1 MTAKVFISYRRDDSA
16 GQAGR
21 VHDRLAQEFGRDLLF
36 MDVDAIPLGADFI
49 KVLRE
54 EVAQCDVL
62 LAIIGPNWLNVRDE
76 EGNRRLD
83 NENDFVRNEIAT
95 ALQRDIPVIPILL
108 DGAKIPRPE
117 QLPKDLVALTARN
130 GLDVRHASF
139 HIDIDKLISGLRGQS
154 GLVGALTLPRS
165 KLVGRRREEEPTTR
179 SGARV
184 DRRQRALVIG
194 GVLAAALAGAA
205 VLWVEKTP
213 RSMVPPPSPA
223 SVLPSKTPI
232 QPSPAPLQQ
241 TTAPIQPTP
250 VPIQQTTAP
259 IQPLPAPSI
268 PSPNVELL
276 SPARER
282 TLQPKESFKECA
294 NCPVMVVI
302 PAGSFTMGSPETE
315 LGRKDNESP
324 QHKITF
330 VQKFAV
336 GRFSVTFDEWDAC
349 VADGGC
355 HGYSPPD
362 QGWGRGRRPV
372 INVSWN
378 EAQAYLAW
386 LSRKTGK
393 TYRLLSEAEREYVTR
408 AGTITPFWWGSSI
421 STSQANYNGNYTYGD
436 DGARGEFRNETV
448 PVDTFAPNP
457 WGLYHVH
464 GNVSEWTEDCWHDN
478 YRDAPTDG
486 SAWTDAD
493 CRQRVRRGGSV
504 GSPPQVLR
512 SAFRL
517 SNPAVNGQLFI
528 GFRVARTLAP

>member
-36 MDVDAIPLGADFI
+36 MDVDAVPLGADFI

-83 NENDFVRNEIAT
+83 NKNDFVRNEIAT

-108 DGAKIPRPE
+108 DGAKIPKSE
-117 QLPKDLVALTARN
+117 QLPKDLEALTARN

-139 HIDIDKLISGLRGQS
+139 HIDIDRLITSLRGQS

-165 KLVGRRREEEPTTR
+165 TLEGRSKKEQPTLR

-184 DRRQRALVIG
+184 DRGQPALVIG
-194 GVLAAALAGAA
+194 GVFAAVLAGAA

-213 RSMVPPPSPA
+213 RSTVPPPSPA
-223 SVLPSKTPI
+223 SVPPSTTPI
-232 QPSPAPLQQ
+232 QPSPA
-241 TTAPIQPTP
+241 
-250 VPIQQTTAP
+250 PIQQTTAP
-259 IQPLPAPSI
+259 IQPLPAPTI
-268 PSPNVELL
+268 PSPLNVELL
-276 SPARER
+276 SLARER
-282 TLQPKESFKECA
+282 ALQPKESFKECA

-302 PAGSFTMGSPETE
+302 PAGSFAMGSPETE
-315 LGRKDNESP
+315 LGRKNNESP
-324 QHKITF
+324 QHKVTF

-349 VADGGC
+349 VTDGGC
-355 HGYSPPD
+355 NGYSPPD

-378 EAQAYLAW
+378 EAQAFLAW

-421 STSQANYNGNYTYGD
+421 STSQANYDGNYTYGD
-436 DGARGEFRNETV
+436 DGARGEFRNESV
-448 PVDTFAPNP
+448 PVDMFAPNP
-457 WGLYHVH
+457 WGLYQVH
-464 GNVSEWTEDCWHDN
+464 GNVSEWTEDCWHES
-478 YRDAPTDG
+478 YTDAPTDG
-486 SAWTDAD
+486 SARTDAD
-493 CRQRVRRGGSV
+493 CKLRVRRGGSM

-517 SNPAVNGQLFI
+517 WNEAVNRSFFI
-528 GFRVARTLAP
+528 GFRVGRTLGQ

>member
-36 MDVDAIPLGADFI
+36 MDVDTIPLGADFI

-54 EVAQCDVL
+54 EVARCDVL
-62 LAIIGPNWLNVRDE
+62 LAIIGQNWLNVRDE

-108 DGAKIPRPE
+108 DGAKIPKLE
-117 QLPKDLVALTARN
+117 QLPKDLEALTARN

-139 HIDIDKLISGLRGQS
+139 HIDMDRLVGSLRGQS
-154 GLVGALTLPRS
+154 GQVDGLTLPRS
-165 KLVGRRREEEPTTR
+165 TLEGRQKKKEPTLR
-179 SGARV
+179 SAANVVWGKRT
-184 DRRQRALVIG
+184 LVIG
-194 GVLAAALAGAA
+194 GLVAAVLAGAA
-205 VLWVEKTP
+205 VVWVEKTP
-213 RSMVPPPSPA
+213 QSMVPPPSTA
-223 SVLPSKTPI
+223 SILPSKT
-232 QPSPAPLQQ
+232 
-241 TTAPIQPTP
+241 PIQPTP

-282 TLQPKESFKECA
+282 TFQPKESFKECA
-294 NCPVMVVI
+294 NCPVMVVM

-355 HGYSPPD
+355 NGYTPPD

-378 EAQAYLAW
+378 EAQAYLSW

-408 AGTITPFWWGSSI
+408 AGTTTPFWWGSSI

-436 DGARGEFRNETV
+436 DGTRGEFRNETV

-457 WGLYHVH
+457 WGLYQLH

-486 SAWTDAD
+486 SAWTDTD

-517 SNPAVNGQLFI
+517 SNPAVNGQPFI